1 MILMIDNYD
10 SFVYNLFQL
19 AGSIYPDMEVRR
31 NDAVTLE
38 EIRRMKP
45 AGLIFSPGP
54 GRPKDAGICEEA
66 IRQFAGEIPMV
77 GVCLGHQAICEVF
90 GAKITYAARLMH
102 GKTSKVQA
110 DTGSTLFQ
118 GLENPLTV
126 ARYHSLAADAEE
138 WPAELKITAR
148 TDENEVMAVEHVKY
162 PIYGI
167 QFHPESV
174 MTPVGMKIIENFVK
188 SLRK

>member
-1 MILMIDNYD
+1 
-10 SFVYNLFQL
+10 
-19 AGSIYPDMEVRR
+19 
-31 NDAVTLE
+31 
-38 EIRRMKP
+38 MKP

-66 IRQFAGEIPMV
+66 IWQFAGEIPMM

-174 MTPVGMKIIENFVK
+174 MTPEGMKIIENFVK